1 MLNTAKFD
9 TNKEYPSYTPTA
21 EEAILLAYIQ
31 KRFSAMRTA
40 RTAVDVNRPIY
51 QSMLD
56 AVLKPYW
63 DERSS
68 SNVPLASAII
78 ELFVADAIKIPTEFN
93 FKAETEE
100 YKTQARVLE
109 FVWKYDRRKNKRKK
123 EFTKSEYVAAAF
135 WTAVI
140 YTGFEQ
146 YNIEQKD
153 LIMGEDGEMTWE
165 SRIIEKKKIIA
176 KCVDI
181 NNFWVDNEA
190 TDGID
195 DANDCYFRQW
205 IGFENF
211 QSFANNKVY
220 KNIDKVAPRQYSNEY
235 KTAISQE
242 DAQKQGDFVLLEH
255 YWNLEKDAYVVIA
268 NGVIIREHPI
278 MSTINGEKALPFTIR
293 GLGYKINSIY
303 YRGLCEAL
311 VMFNSEINNLREL
324 AMDWIRR
331 SNTSV
336 LALGKGLS
344 FDWRGFS
351 YNNEILTFDWSLD
364 SSNFQQISWTPP
376 NQALF
381 NYFDRLYKD
390 IAVYVGIDI
399 QNIIWTPQ
407 QTAFQTNVQHEA
419 SQKRVNVWLTNR
431 DLAYERFADLHKDNL
446 QRFFPKKDAEGLYPK
461 IQMENAQ
468 EVNGKIRDKK
478 GLYMLEVTP
487 EKLQGDIYID
497 VYTNTTASTIN
508 AVTQQQKMEFAQAM
522 PSIVNGYA
530 AAKWAGFDLD
540 KIIPM
545 KWFITEL
552 AEGNNIDIV
561 SEQTGWDVKEAKK
574 KLTEKLLAMQWWWQ
588 PPVEWALENTLATPQ
603 EWATNML

>member
-1 MLNTAKFD
+1 MLETQKFD
-9 TNKEYPSYTPTA
+9 TNKEYATYSPSS
-21 EEAILLAYIQ
+21 EESILLAYVQ
-31 KRFSAMRTA
+31 KRFNAMRSA
-40 RTAVDVNRPIY
+40 RTAVDVNRPMY

-78 ELFVADAIKIPTEFN
+78 ELFVADAIKVPTEFN

-140 YTGFEQ
+140 YTGYEQ
-146 YNIEQKD
+146 YSIDQKD
-153 LIMGEDGEMTWE
+153 MIVWEDGEITWE
-165 SRIIEKKKIIA
+165 KKTIEKKKIIA

-181 NNFWVDNEA
+181 NNFRVDNEA

-205 IGFENF
+205 MWFENF
-211 QSFANNKVY
+211 QSLSNNKVY
-220 KNIDKVAPRQYSNEY
+220 KNVDKVAPRQYSNEY

-255 YWNLEKDAYVVIA
+255 YWNLEKDAYVVVA
-268 NGVIIREHPI
+268 NGIIIREHPI

-293 GLGYKINSIY
+293 WLGYKNNSIY

-336 LALGKGLS
+336 LALWKGLS
-344 FDWRGFS
+344 FDGRWFS
-351 YNNEILTFDWSLD
+351 YNNEILTFDGSLD
-364 SSNFQQISWTPP
+364 SSNFQQISGTPP

-390 IAVYVGIDI
+390 IAVYVWVDI
-399 QNIIWTPQ
+399 QNIIGTPQ

-419 SQKRVNVWLTNR
+419 SQKRINAWLTNR
-431 DLAYERFADLHKDNL
+431 DLSYERFADLHKDNL
-446 QRFFPKKDAEGLYPK
+446 QRFFPLKDAQGLYPK

-468 EVNGKIRDKK
+468 EVGGKIRDKK

-487 EKLQGDIYID
+487 EKLQGDIYVD
-497 VYTNTTASTIN
+497 VYTNTTAPTIN
-508 AVTQQQKMEFAQAM
+508 AVAIQQKMEFAQAI
-522 PSIVNGYA
+522 PAIVNWYV
-530 AAKWAGFDLD
+530 AAKQAWFDLD
-540 KIIPM
+540 KTIPM

-561 SEQTGWDVKEAKK
+561 SEQSGWDVKEAKK
-574 KLTEKLLAMQWWWQ
+574 KLTDRLLAMQWGGQ
-588 PPVEWALENTLATPQ
+588 PPVEWALENTLSTPQ